1 MSCLLKGDR
10 LAGSGLRRS
19 NESEDVL
26 PGGGVFLL
34 RGRCCWRM
42 MQDDDGALPG

>member
-26 PGGGVFLL
+26 PGGGAFVSC
-34 RGRCCWRM
+34 GG
-42 MQDDDGALPG
+42 GAVGV